1 MPSVIDQLPSGAH
14 VSILRLRSLGDCVL
28 TTPAIH
34 LLKSFRPDLQIA
46 VTVEPRFADVFR
58 GNPDVASI
66 VDPTV
71 SAVRQS
77 RPQLCL
83 NLHGGTT
90 SAKLTALSG
99 AKYRAGFAHYSL
111 PFVYNQRIPRAQQ
124 ILTDERPVHTAE
136 HLASAMFWLGVP
148 KRDIPRA
155 RLFAQPERRDS
166 PYTVIHPFAS
176 QDGKTW
182 PARFFLQLAQHL
194 KRELDIQPIFISG
207 PGEDLST
214 FQMWPTVA
222 NPPLQRTKE
231 LLAGASSFIGNDSGP
246 AHMAA
251 AFGIPTLVFFGPSDP
266 VTWAPWRTAS
276 EVLISEGPI
285 YSISPQQ
292 AIASLE
298 KLCRGV
304 HACPGIKA

>member
-1 MPSVIDQLPSGAH
+1 MPSVLDRLPSGAH

-34 LLKSFRPDLQIA
+34 LLKSFRPDLQISVA
-46 VTVEPRFADVFR
+46 VEPRFAEVFH
-58 GNPDVASI
+58 GNPDLASI
-66 VDPTV
+66 VDPTLT
-71 SAVRQS
+71 AIRQF

-83 NLHGGTT
+83 NLHGGST
-90 SAKLTALSG
+90 SARLTALSG

-124 ILTDERPVHTAE
+124 ILGEERPVHTAE

-155 RLFAQPERRDS
+155 RLFAQPQRRGDS
-166 PYTVIHPFAS
+166 PYAVIHPFAS
-176 QDGKTW
+176 QETKTW
-182 PARFFLQLAQHL
+182 PARFFLQVAQHL
-194 KRELDIQPIFISG
+194 KRELDIQPVFISG

-214 FQMWPTVA
+214 FQMWPTA
-222 NPPLQRTKE
+222 PNPPLHRTKE

-266 VTWAPWRTAS
+266 VTWAPWRTTS
-276 EVLISEGPI
+276 EVLTSEGPI
-285 YSISPQQ
+285 YSISPHQ

-304 HACPGIKA
+304 HA